1 MTSIESRLNSVKQA
15 IASSAEQCNRHI
27 DELQLLPVTKNHSSE
42 KISELYQLGERQF
55 AENRVQEMIDKA
67 NELPKDI
74 HWHLIG
80 PLQSNKVRNAIKVA
94 STIQSVDNIPLVE
107 RINRIAEEEQRSIN
121 IYIQVN
127 LTGEIQKSGANTLM
141 LPKIL
146 KVAFEAEHIKL
157 RGLMTM
163 GALSS
168 SQKENYQ
175 VFSQLKDLADQ
186 YSKYFEGDAKL
197 SMGMSG
203 DFPEAIRAGAHILR
217 VGSSIM
223 GERAYEV

>member
-1 MTSIESRLNSVKQA
+1 MTNIESRLNSVKQA
-15 IASSAEQCNRHI
+15 IASSALECDRAV
-27 DELQLLPVTKNHSSE
+27 EEVQLLPVTKNHSSD

-55 AENRVQEMIDKA
+55 AENRVQELIDKA
-67 NELPKDI
+67 NQLPKDI

-107 RINRIAEEEQRSIN
+107 RINRIAEEENRSVD

-146 KVAFEAEHIKL
+146 KVASEAKSVNL
-157 RGLMTM
+157 LGLMTM

-168 SQKENYQ
+168 SQEENFQ
-175 VFSQLKDLADQ
+175 VFSQLKDLAEQ
-186 YSKYFEGDAKL
+186 YSDYFEAEAKL

-203 DFPEAIRAGAHILR
+203 DFPEAIRAGTHILR
-217 VGSSIM
+217 VGSAIM